1 MGIAAGL
8 TLASGLVSGIGSYQS
23 GMYAAEQS
31 ERAAKVGEIQADQVN
46 AAYRDDLNSTIA
58 NIKAIRAT
66 AGVGANS
73 PTEMAYIAEQRD
85 TSEGDRKIEVGNKL
99 MQADQDRA
107 DAAFRR
113 SSAGWALFG
122 DVMGGLTKAV
132 SM

>member
-8 TLASGLVSGIGSYQS
+8 TLASSLVGAVGNYQS
-23 GMYAAEQS
+23 AQYAADQS
-31 ERAAKVGEIQADQVN
+31 KRAAKVGEIQADQVN
-46 AAYRDDLNSTIA
+46 TAYREDFNATVA
-58 NIKAIRAT
+58 NIKSIRSSV
-66 AGVGANS
+66 GVGANS
-73 PTEMAYIAEQRD
+73 PTEMAYIDEQRE
-85 TSEGDRKIEVGNKL
+85 TSNRDRKIEVGNKL

-132 SM
+132 SL